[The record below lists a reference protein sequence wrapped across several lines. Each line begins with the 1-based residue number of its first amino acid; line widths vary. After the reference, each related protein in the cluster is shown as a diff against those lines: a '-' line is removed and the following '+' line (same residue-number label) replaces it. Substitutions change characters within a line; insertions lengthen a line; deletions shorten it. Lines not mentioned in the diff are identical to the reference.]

1 MTGMPFLVLD
11 RNGYPMVDPATGLIC
26 QFDTRA
32 EAEAYRKANSGGRV
46 MEIPLG
52 RAAASLT

>member
-1 MTGMPFLVLD
+1 MPFLVLD